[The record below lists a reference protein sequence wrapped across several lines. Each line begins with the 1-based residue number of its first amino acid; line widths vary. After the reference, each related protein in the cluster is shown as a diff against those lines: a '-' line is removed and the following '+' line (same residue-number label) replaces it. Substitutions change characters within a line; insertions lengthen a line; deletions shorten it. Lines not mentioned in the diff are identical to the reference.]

1 MGESA
6 GKPLALSGTRITK
19 TFPGVLALDDVNL
32 EICSGEVHAIVGENG
47 AGKSTLMQVFGGVYQ
62 PESGRVSVGGTPTRM
77 LSPQDA
83 KNRGVQLVYQ
93 ELSLSPK
100 LTVAENVFANRQ
112 PIGWFGL
119 VRQREMERQTAEVLE
134 LYGFSASGIR
144 PQDIVADLPIGKQQ
158 LVEIVKAVSADPKV
172 LILDEPT
179 SSLSSVD
186 IAHLY
191 SAIRTLKA
199 RGVAIVYISHHL
211 SEVFQIADRVTVMK
225 DGKVVATADIGD
237 VDEAWIVKN
246 MVGREIG
253 DLYRAGERSAPTSE
267 PLLAVDR
274 LSSQASFWDV
284 SFSVGRGEIIGVAGL
299 VGAGR
304 TELGRAIAGFEHITR
319 GHVEIGGTRLPP
331 HDPMGAMRAGVV
343 YVTEDRRVD
352 GLFTASSIWE
362 NLAVHE
368 VALERTLGF
377 LNPTSLRSKARHI
390 IEKFTIVTPSEDQLV
405 SRLSGGN
412 QQKVLLAGWLSL
424 HPKLLIVDEPTR
436 GVDVGAKE
444 EVYRLLRSL
453 ATEGVGI
460 IMISSDLLEILGLSD
475 RILVMRSG
483 RIAGLLDRNR
493 ATEERII
500 ALATG
505 ATRALEVM

>member
-1 MGESA
+1 M
-6 GKPLALSGTRITK
+6 
-19 TFPGVLALDDVNL
+19 
-32 EICSGEVHAIVGENG
+32 
-47 AGKSTLMQVFGGVYQ
+47 
-62 PESGRVSVGGTPTRM
+62 
-77 LSPQDA
+77 
-83 KNRGVQLVYQ
+83 
-93 ELSLSPK
+93 
-100 LTVAENVFANRQ
+100 
-112 PIGWFGL
+112 
-119 VRQREMERQTAEVLE
+119 
-134 LYGFSASGIR
+134 
-144 PQDIVADLPIGKQQ
+144 
-158 LVEIVKAVSADPKV
+158 
-172 LILDEPT
+172 
-179 SSLSSVD
+179 
-186 IAHLY
+186 
-191 SAIRTLKA
+191 
-199 RGVAIVYISHHL
+199 
-211 SEVFQIADRVTVMK
+211 
-225 DGKVVATADIGD
+225 
-237 VDEAWIVKN
+237 
-246 MVGREIG
+246 
-253 DLYRAGERSAPTSE
+253 
-267 PLLAVDR
+267 DR
-274 LSSQASFWDV
+274 LSSQASFWDI

-304 TELGRAIAGFEHITR
+304 TELGRAIAGFEHTTQ

-368 VALERTLGF
+368 VALQRTLGF
-377 LNPTSLRSKARHI
+377 LNPARLRAEARHV
-390 IEKFTIVTPSEDQLV
+390 IEKFTIVTPSEEQLV

-453 ATEGVGI
+453 AADGVGI

-493 ATEERII
+493 ATEQRII